1 MDGQDW
7 LSIMA
12 NCDTIVGKKYVI
24 KRTQL
29 STRKGQY
36 FNFHLLI
43 TPKSK
48 Q

>member
-1 MDGQDW
+1 M
-7 LSIMA
+7 SIMA
-12 NCDTIVGKKYVI
+12 NCGTVVGKKYVI

-29 STRKGQY
+29 STTSGQY

-43 TPKSK
+43 TSKSK